1 MVLMLK
7 SGYPSLCWL
16 EFLVLH
22 CAVAMET
29 QAKPGSCGGALCG
42 SKVHPA
48 CIFVNLFVGPCQ
60 EKIFCFEHIIS
71 KHCQIAMA
79 NLWNL
84 VVEMAG
90 PHMEA

>member
-7 SGYPSLCWL
+7 SGYPSLCL
-16 EFLVLH
+16 VEFLVLH

-48 CIFVNLFVGPCQ
+48 SIFLILICGILVTIQ
-60 EKIFCFEHIIS
+60 
-71 KHCQIAMA
+71 A
-79 NLWNL
+79 NRLKNK
-84 VVEMAG
+84 VI
-90 PHMEA
+90 